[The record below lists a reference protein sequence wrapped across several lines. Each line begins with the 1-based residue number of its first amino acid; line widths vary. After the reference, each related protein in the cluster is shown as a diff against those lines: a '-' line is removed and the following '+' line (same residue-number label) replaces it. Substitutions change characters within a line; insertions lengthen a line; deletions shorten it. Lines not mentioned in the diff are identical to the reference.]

1 MLSLEELK
9 RLAGEWHTNEQNVT
23 REYAQHVFL
32 CCLYGDPAADKL
44 FFKGGTALRI
54 LHRSPRFS
62 EDLDFTGNASLH
74 ATKNLIEKTAR
85 KMRPEINELALTESK
100 PTTGGYF
107 GILNG
112 TLGPMQTQIQIQI
125 SLRQKISQGE
135 PMLVTTPLTPSYSVL
150 ALQEE
155 EIVREKIE
163 ALLARSKP
171 RDFYDLYFILRKPM
185 GNRKLIA
192 SKRAAMLKKLEEL
205 NSKTIY
211 QELREFLPRSH
222 WAILKNLPDL
232 IKKELYRI

>member
-1 MLSLEELK
+1 
-9 RLAGEWHTNEQNVT
+9 
-23 REYAQHVFL
+23 
-32 CCLYGDPAADKL
+32 
-44 FFKGGTALRI
+44 
-54 LHRSPRFS
+54 
-62 EDLDFTGNASLH
+62 
-74 ATKNLIEKTAR
+74 
-85 KMRPEINELALTESK
+85 
-100 PTTGGYF
+100 
-107 GILNG
+107 
-112 TLGPMQTQIQIQI
+112 
-125 SLRQKISQGE
+125 
-135 PMLVTTPLTPSYSVL
+135 MLVTTPLTPSYSVL